1 MAGYVGWVPGKDAP
15 SQPAAP
21 SEEDIQG
28 LYRDLDF
35 DPQAHENSGRPA
47 GSCSWHQGICSCMP
61 LSLLVIKASQGTIC
75 KCPFREFSRDIHQ
88 FF

>member
-21 SEEDIQG
+21 SDEDIQG

-47 GSCSWHQGICSCMP
+47 GNAFGM
-61 LSLLVIKASQGTIC
+61 KASIHVC
-75 KCPFREFSRDIHQ
+75 RHLLKLWAFRKASGKIYSKHIVNR
-88 FF
+88 